1 MQPGAARGNVETK
14 KKKTAAVVSLDER
27 KHFEI
32 QQETGTGNVHWLW
45 DAGIHCIRSLLK
57 KKEKTETEI
66 QQLVGF
72 VLAQG

>member
-1 MQPGAARGNVETK
+1 MGTSKQK
-14 KKKTAAVVSLDER
+14 KKKTQKTAAVVSLDEC

-45 DAGIHCIRSLLK
+45 DAGIHRIHSRLK
-57 KKEKTETEI
+57 KKEKKETEI

>member
-1 MQPGAARGNVETK
+1 MQPGAARGNVDAEEK
-14 KKKTAAVVSLDER
+14 PAAVVSLDER

-45 DAGIHCIRSLLK
+45 DAGIHRIRSLLK
-57 KKEKTETEI
+57 KKEKKDREI